1 MSSIFQNLKNNWVL
15 AASILFA
22 ASCVYA
28 WYSEQYLFFALPFL
42 FLAGV
47 LVFLKPDILWFL
59 LAFVTPVS
67 VNPAD
72 ADLSNFSLS
81 LPAEPILA
89 ALLLLLLYFLIS
101 KKDIDTRIF
110 CHPFSSLLYLYLA
123 WMLITCFT
131 SSDFV
136 VSIKFLIAKLWF
148 IGPSYFLSYYFFR
161 NEDRIRT
168 FTYLFIISLTLV
180 ALYNSL
186 NLASHNFEDKPSQ
199 WTMRPFFKDH
209 TVLGAALAMTIPVV
223 LGNFRLSG
231 TDVIK
236 RVFLPVSF
244 VILSFCLVITFARAA
259 WVSIIPAI
267 LLWLMFK
274 LRVRFRYL
282 FTVMVLVIAYLLI
295 NIDPILRDL
304 ESNQKASSDDV
315 VENIESITNISS
327 DQSNLERINRWA
339 SAYAMWEER
348 PLFGWGP
355 GTYMF
360 QYAPFQLLNN
370 RTEISTNFGDV
381 GNAHSEY
388 LGALAEGGLP
398 ALLLL
403 FAIMILTFYY
413 AFKAFYE
420 SNSRTDRILISSAA
434 CGLITYYTH
443 GFLNNFLD
451 TDKASVFF
459 WFLTAVIIYF
469 DIKNRTKAND
479 IQPAP

>member
-1 MSSIFQNLKNNWVL
+1 VSSILLNLKKNWVGF
-15 AASILFA
+15 ASTLFA

-28 WYSEQYLFFALPFL
+28 WYSEQYLYFALPLL
-42 FLAGV
+42 FLAAV

-59 LAFVTPVS
+59 LAFVTPFS

-72 ADLSNFSLS
+72 SDLSGLSLS

-89 ALLLLLLYFLIS
+89 ALLLLLFYFLIS

-110 CHPFSSLLYLYLA
+110 RHPFSSLIYIYLG
-123 WMLITCFT
+123 WMLVTCLT

-148 IGPSYFLSYYFFR
+148 IGPSYFLSYYFFKH
-161 NEDRIRT
+161 EDRIKT
-168 FTYLFIISLTLV
+168 FTLLFIISLTVV

-231 TDVIK
+231 ADVVK
-236 RVFLPVSF
+236 RTLLPLSF

-274 LRVRFRYL
+274 LRVKFRYL
-282 FTVMVLVIAYLLI
+282 FTVMILVIAYLVI

-304 ESNQKASSDDV
+304 ETNRKSSSDDV

-360 QYAPFQLLNN
+360 QYAPFQLLTN

-398 ALLLL
+398 ALLLF
-403 FAIMILTFYY
+403 FAIMIVTFYY

-420 SNSRTDRILISSAA
+420 SRSRNDRILISSAA

-451 TDKASVFF
+451 TDKASVIF

-469 DIKNRTKAND
+469 DIKNRTQERANQD
-479 IQPAP
+479 MN